1 MQPQSVASVLANE
14 KGVSPTIY
22 VSIGNVWVLFRT
34 TADQAGSVT
43 KVVSLFTLLF
53 LCGCG

>member
-1 MQPQSVASVLANE
+1 MQPLSIASVLANE
-14 KGVSPTIY
+14 KGASPTIY
-22 VSIGNVWVLFRT
+22 FSIGNVWVLFRT